1 MVLQVVDLKIT
12 HQNQSQYIDRKTI
25 YRPIRIKKLY
35 RFPHLLQNIYSCSR
49 LNAIGDLVHKCMG
62 EIRKKCKPWEKRNK
76 PWLVAKSSTYSNWN
90 QNLRRILYTFEYLQN
105 QYSGLGYVGWNSPF
119 SLLRSLPYTT
129 SSATVWSVTNALNK
143 KISNNILKIYNKHL
157 KNLKSNAISSKM

>member
-25 YRPIRIKKLY
+25 YIRIKKLY

-62 EIRKKCKPWEKRNK
+62 EIRKNASHGKKGTNRGWSPNHPRIQTEIKICEEYFI
-76 PWLVAKSSTYSNWN
+76 LSSIFRISIAVSDTWDEIRYFHYFGRYLT
-90 QNLRRILYTFEYLQN
+90 QLR
-105 QYSGLGYVGWNSPF
+105 V
-119 SLLRSLPYTT
+119 LP
-129 SSATVWSVTNALNK
+129 SEA
-143 KISNNILKIYNKHL
+143 
-157 KNLKSNAISSKM
+157 